1 MSSSINALNGSGM
14 SLQFEEFARLAGKSS
29 NVVRFLGSAD
39 APTVHEVSVT
49 KSDKV
54 GNTWFRSDRVKTA
67 NDTTRA
73 IFRQSVASMFGGEDH
88 IPENVRK
95 AMKLDDY
102 GKGKPLT
109 TKRIMAVKVAV
120 EAAMAFPGDRPRISA
135 PAAHVRQAWPE
146 GGPLSAKDVTDRG
159 YAPAELKKLA
169 NVVDIYQKA
178 TNCSLE
184 EAQKAVLDP
193 KSAVRRLYGYG
204 GAFTANAENFAK
216 GLALMDSFSTWYDDF
231 IQTKENT
238 ESPGSLLS
246 NGKLAVEKF
255 LFEEI
260 GCNPKLMDNA
270 GNSEDVFGTK
280 NNLAMRFINKNMMLA
295 ISGSMAG
302 ISPEKRSVVYALAD
316 ALCEKPPEGKAF
328 YYNAALLSRTLV
340 NFPKAAELVYSG
352 NLNRT
357 TAFNLL
363 FPDLKGIGLSANTS
377 NEDISSAVYE
387 YTSFEEEAQA
397 AYDPNDLAPQKA
409 IYAQGRECGEMFNW
423 SGASIQECRRAAK
436 SGQTLPKAPG
446 MTDITAGLEAASGL
460 TDAGKEQFIADI
472 HRPVPPS
479 DPKTKEP
486 LIDLK
491 DCVFRFDIAGQ
502 KFTAKACGHAD
513 RNNAQ
518 NADIA
523 KAVEKFCN
531 KEVHP
536 VQTDAVFFA
545 LSQGGLAPQMSLRDH
560 GYEAADHGPITYT
573 LSKDAETGSVSIRY
587 SNPEGSPLKFSW
599 TATVDVEGKVVT
611 TPIQIEE

>member
-1 MSSSINALNGSGM
+1 MSSSINALNGNGV

-39 APTVHEVSVT
+39 AASVHEVSVT

-54 GNTWFRSDRVKTA
+54 GKWFRSGGVKTA
-67 NDTTRA
+67 NDTTRT
-73 IFRQSVASMFGGEDH
+73 IFRQSVAAMFGGEDH
-88 IPENVRK
+88 IPENVKK
-95 AMKLDDY
+95 AMRLGDY

-109 TKRIMAVKVAV
+109 AKRIMAVKVAV
-120 EAAMAFPGDRPRISA
+120 EAAMAFPADRPRISA
-135 PAAHVRQAWPE
+135 PAAHVRPSWPE
-146 GGPLSAKDVTDRG
+146 DGPLSAKDVTDRG

-169 NVVDIYQKA
+169 NVADIYQKA

-184 EAQKAVLDP
+184 EAQKAALDP
-193 KSAVRRLYGYG
+193 KSAARRLYSYG

-216 GLALMDSFSTWYDDF
+216 GLSLMDGFSTWYDDF
-231 IQTKENT
+231 IQSPENT
-238 ESPGSLLS
+238 ESPVSL
-246 NGKLAVEKF
+246 NAGGKLAVEKF
-255 LFEEI
+255 LFEDL

-270 GNSEDVFGTK
+270 DKPEDVFGTK
-280 NNLAMRFINKNMMLA
+280 NNLAMRFINKNMMQA

-302 ISPEKRSVVYALAD
+302 ISPEKRSVVYAIAD
-316 ALCEKPPEGKAF
+316 ALCEKPPKGKAF
-328 YYNAALLSRTLV
+328 YHNVALVSRTLV

-357 TAFNLL
+357 TAFTLL
-363 FPDLKGIGLSANTS
+363 FPDLKALGLSAKSS
-377 NEDISSAVYE
+377 NEEISDVVCSYN
-387 YTSFEEEAQA
+387 SFEKEAQA
-397 AYDPNDLAPQKA
+397 AFDPNDLAPQKA
-409 IYAQGRECGEMFNW
+409 IYAQGTACGEMFNW
-423 SGASIQECRRAAK
+423 SGAPIQECRRAAK

-460 TDAGKEQFIADI
+460 TEAGKDLFIGDI
-472 HRPVPPS
+472 HRPVPPG
-479 DPKTKEP
+479 DPRTKES

-502 KFTAKACGHAD
+502 KFTAKACGHAE

-560 GYEAADHGPITYT
+560 GYEAADHGPVSYT
-573 LSKDAETGSVSIRY
+573 LSKDAETGSVTIKY

-599 TATVDVEGKVVT
+599 TATVDVEGKVTT
-611 TPIQIEE
+611 TPIQIGE

>member
-1 MSSSINALNGSGM
+1 MSSSIDALNGSGM

-73 IFRQSVASMFGGEDH
+73 IFRQSVAAMFGGEDH
-88 IPENVRK
+88 IPENVK
-95 AMKLDDY
+95 TAMRLEDY

-120 EAAMAFPGDRPRISA
+120 EAAMAFPADRPRISA
-135 PAAHVRQAWPE
+135 PAAHVRPSWPE
-146 GGPLSAKDVTDRG
+146 GGPLSAKDVTDMG

-169 NVVDIYQKA
+169 NAVDMYQKA
-178 TNCSLE
+178 TNCTLE
-184 EAQKAVLDP
+184 EAQQAALDP
-193 KSAVRRLYGYG
+193 KGAVRRLYSYG

-216 GLALMDSFSTWYDDF
+216 GLALMESFSSWYDDF
-231 IQTKENT
+231 IQTPENN
-238 ESPGSLLS
+238 EASGRLNAS
-246 NGKLAVEKF
+246 GKLAVEKF
-255 LFEEI
+255 IFEDL

-270 GNSEDVFGTK
+270 GNPEDVFGTK
-280 NNLAMRFINKNMMLA
+280 NNLVMRFINKNMMQA

-302 ISPEKRSVVYALAD
+302 ISPEKRSVVYAITD

-328 YYNAALLSRTLV
+328 YHNVALVARTLV
-340 NFPKAAELVYSG
+340 NFHKAAELVYSG

-363 FPDLKGIGLSANTS
+363 FPDLKGLGLSAKNS
-377 NEDISSAVYE
+377 NEEISDVIYA
-387 YTSFEEEAQA
+387 YTSFEEEASA
-397 AYDPNDLAPQKA
+397 LDDESPLKKA
-409 IYAQGRECGEMFNW
+409 IYAKARECGEMFSW
-423 SGASIQECRRAAK
+423 SGATIQECLRAAK
-436 SGQTLPKAPG
+436 SGQTLPKVPG
-446 MTDITAGLEAASGL
+446 LTDVTAGLEAASGL
-460 TDAGKEQFIADI
+460 TDEGKDQFIGDI
-472 HRPVPPS
+472 HRPAIPS

-486 LIDLK
+486 LIEREN
-491 DCVFRFDIAGQ
+491 CVFRFDIAGQ

-523 KAVEKFCN
+523 KAVEKFCS

-545 LSQGGLAPQMSLRDH
+545 LSQGGLAPQMSLMDH
-560 GYEAADHGPITYT
+560 GYGAADHGPVTYT
-573 LSKDAETGSVSIRY
+573 LSKDAETGSVSIKY

-599 TATVDVEGKVVT
+599 TATVDVEGKVTT